1 MESRQ
6 GFSLFFQISFFFLR
20 FAYSQRSFWQCH
32 FVMVLRT
39 KSIGSNGSGAF
50 GNQWS
55 IAWISLWDDCQLS
68 WWNNT
73 ISSSSGSLVHYQISR
88 VECRWTNR
96 RSTSLVSIC
105 SKVGY
110 VCMTMVWWWSSDFI
124 KMGQWWCKIK
134 DNVLEG
140 HKFHLDFV
148 LEIKICTLISQ
159 NWGTIIFWGKCYFV
173 KSSSILL
180 QI

>member
-1 MESRQ
+1 MIGTNRNSTNKMMSSVNANIAKWTDINSSIESA
-6 GFSLFFQISFFFLR
+6 FFIYFFAHKLYKGSFFSESIYFCLVP
-20 FAYSQRSFWQCH
+20 A
-32 FVMVLRT
+32 FVTVLVHSWIRNNA

-105 SKVGY
+105 SKSRLY
-110 VCMTMVWWWSSDFI
+110 
-124 KMGQWWCKIK
+124 
-134 DNVLEG
+134 
-140 HKFHLDFV
+140 
-148 LEIKICTLISQ
+148 TLNPIAHH
-159 NWGTIIFWGKCYFV
+159 
-173 KSSSILL
+173 SILVL
-180 QI
+180 IFKNPNAFLGKNFMKRNR

>member
-1 MESRQ
+1 MIGTNRNSTNKMMSSVNANIAKWTYINSSLESA
-6 GFSLFFQISFFFLR
+6 FFYLFYLFFPKSIYFCLVP
-20 FAYSQRSFWQCH
+20 A
-32 FVMVLRT
+32 FVTVLVHSWIRNNA

-105 SKVGY
+105 SKSRLY
-110 VCMTMVWWWSSDFI
+110 
-124 KMGQWWCKIK
+124 
-134 DNVLEG
+134 
-140 HKFHLDFV
+140 
-148 LEIKICTLISQ
+148 TLKPIAHH
-159 NWGTIIFWGKCYFV
+159 
-173 KSSSILL
+173 SILVL
-180 QI
+180 IFENLNVF

>member
-1 MESRQ
+1 MHTEPLDWQHPPRGSKGGLCRGVAPNKKCRQKSFQSVQQTRVSNASDFKFNLIKLESRQ
-6 GFSLFFQISFFFLR
+6 GFLLFFQISFFFLR

-88 VECRWTNR
+88 VECR
-96 RSTSLVSIC
+96 C
-105 SKVGY
+105 
-110 VCMTMVWWWSSDFI
+110 
-124 KMGQWWCKIK
+124 
-134 DNVLEG
+134 
-140 HKFHLDFV
+140 
-148 LEIKICTLISQ
+148 
-159 NWGTIIFWGKCYFV
+159 
-173 KSSSILL
+173 
-180 QI
+180 